1 MNKFKDLFEATQS
14 TVDTTPKQSA
24 DLSATKSQE
33 QSTPTLPV
41 SQIILPASQPRR
53 YFDSERMLQLEK
65 SIKEHGV
72 LEPVL
77 VRPLPGTN
85 TKYELVAG
93 ERRYRAAKKAGLRDL
108 PVVIKKMDDQEAGQ
122 IALIENLQRED
133 LNPIEETEG
142 ILNLLELELKRSR
155 TDVLNLLYRMRN
167 ESNGKSSQNVLTSDE
182 AKDVEA
188 LFGYLG
194 RLSWESFI
202 TTRLPLLKLPED
214 VLEALR
220 EGSLAYT
227 KAQTIARI
235 KDPMQRSKVLMEAVS
250 KDLSLNHIKK
260 RIAELKGDD
269 NKSDDHGLPSL
280 KTRAENALK
289 QIKRTKIWDDPAKKK
304 KLERLVS
311 QLETLVEES

>member
-14 TVDTTPKQSA
+14 TVDTPPKQLSN
-24 DLSATKSQE
+24 LSATNSQE

-53 YFDSERMLQLEK
+53 YFDSERMLQLK
-65 SIKEHGV
+65 RSIEEHGV
-72 LEPVL
+72 LEPIL
-77 VRPLPGTN
+77 VRPLPGKD

-108 PVVIKKMDDQEAGQ
+108 PVVIKELDDQKAGQ

-142 ILNLLELELKRSR
+142 ILNLLELELKCSR
-155 TDVLNLLYRMRN
+155 PDVLNLLYRMRN
-167 ESNGKSSQNVLTSDE
+167 ESNGKTSQNVLTSEE
-182 AKDVEA
+182 AKDVES

-214 VLEALR
+214 VLGVLR

-227 KAQTIARI
+227 KAQAIARV
-235 KDPMQRSKVLMEAVS
+235 KDPVKRSKVLMEAVS
-250 KDLSLNHIKK
+250 KNLSLNHIRE
-260 RIAELKGDD
+260 RIVELKGDN
-269 NKSDDHGLPSL
+269 NKSDDHELPSL
-280 KTRAENALK
+280 KTRTENALK
-289 QIKRTKIWDDPAKKK
+289 QIKRTKVWNDPAKKK
-304 KLERLVS
+304 KLERLVG
-311 QLETLVEES
+311 QLETLLKEI

>member
-14 TVDTTPKQSA
+14 TVDTTPKQSD

-93 ERRYRAAKKAGLRDL
+93 ERRYRAAKKAGLQDL
-108 PVVIKKMDDQEAGQ
+108 PVVIKEMDDQEAGQ

-167 ESNGKSSQNVLTSDE
+167 ESNGKASQNVLTSEE
-182 AKDVEA
+182 AKDVKA

-220 EGSLAYT
+220 QGSLAYT
-227 KAQTIARI
+227 KAQAIARI
-235 KDPMQRSKVLMEAVS
+235 KDPTQRSKVLTEAVS

-260 RIAELKGDD
+260 RIADLKGDD
-269 NKSDDHGLPSL
+269 NKGDDHELPSL
-280 KTRAENALK
+280 KARTENALK

-311 QLETLVEES
+311 QLEALVEES

>member
-14 TVDTTPKQSA
+14 TVVPTSKQLS
-24 DLSATKSQE
+24 DLSATNSPE
-33 QSTPTLPV
+33 QSTPTLPM

-53 YFDSERMLQLEK
+53 YFDSKRMLQLER

-77 VRPLPGTN
+77 VRPLSGTN
-85 TKYELVAG
+85 RKYELVAG
-93 ERRYRAAKKAGLRDL
+93 ERRYRAAKKVGLRDL
-108 PVVIKKMDDQEAGQ
+108 PVVIKEIDDQKAGQ
-122 IALIENLQRED
+122 ISLIENLQRED
-133 LNPIEETEG
+133 LNPLEETEG
-142 ILNLLELELKRSR
+142 ILNLLALELKCSR
-155 TDVLNLLYRMRN
+155 PDVLNLLYRMRN
-167 ESNGKSSQNVLTSDE
+167 ESNGKTSQNVLTSED

-214 VLEALR
+214 VLGALR

-227 KAQTIARI
+227 KAQTIARV
-235 KDPMQRSKVLMEAVS
+235 KDPVKRSEVLMEAVS

-260 RIAELKGDD
+260 RIVELKGDN
-269 NKSDDHGLPSL
+269 NKSDDHKLLSL
-280 KTRAENALK
+280 KNRTENALK
-289 QIKRTKIWDDPAKKK
+289 QIKRTKIWDDPARKK
-304 KLERLVS
+304 KLEKLVG
-311 QLETLVEES
+311 QLETLLEEL